1 MNWQLGNQT
10 IAMAI
15 HILSNILISKGSQI
29 TKFGQLIEYNMINIF
44 LKKLYKNCRVFV
56 ETIHRHFSQKSKLTI
71 SLDQ

>member
-15 HILSNILISKGSQI
+15 HILPNILISKGSQI
-29 TKFGQLIEYNMINIF
+29 TKFGQLIEYNMINVF
-44 LKKLYKNCRVFV
+44 LKKLYTNCGG

-71 SLDQ
+71 SLYQ